1 MKIVSKIY
9 TALIFIFLYAP
20 ILVLIVFSFN
30 DTETSSRTVFSGFTL
45 RWYERLFQDRYIL
58 EALLNTLIIAVVSAL
73 CATVLGTMAAVGINS
88 MKKLPRKIM
97 MNVTKIG
104 RAHV

>member
-73 CATVLGTMAAVGINS
+73 CALSSASRM
-88 MKKLPRKIM
+88 
-97 MNVTKIG
+97 
-104 RAHV
+104 